1 MFSRFFVGYGLEL
14 SRIVPLI
21 IFHLKKKYLC
31 KTEAELKEA
40 WLPGD
45 LKYGTRVPGDM
56 LIATI
61 VLCYSVIAPIIILFG
76 LVYFGLGWLILRNQ
90 VKLIYFCW
98 IYLFIFLPISLLSSS
113 MLNYLPFFYSHVN
126 LVFFV
131 VFYVTGTQCLCSI
144 LWKLWKDVATHAY
157 THPCSSNIT
166 PSYYVWLLWGEEIL
180 LCTIHNF
187 THHTVPDIWLC
198 LP

>member
-90 VKLIYFCW
+90 VKLIYFC
-98 IYLFIFLPISLLSSS
+98 
-113 MLNYLPFFYSHVN
+113 
-126 LVFFV
+126 
-131 VFYVTGTQCLCSI
+131 
-144 LWKLWKDVATHAY
+144 
-157 THPCSSNIT
+157 
-166 PSYYVWLLWGEEIL
+166 
-180 LCTIHNF
+180 
-187 THHTVPDIWLC
+187 
-198 LP
+198 